1 MEVLNTLYV
10 TTPQSYVHLDHDTV
24 RIENKKEGISSQIPL
39 LHLMSI
45 VCFGSVSVSP
55 QLIHRC
61 AKDGRSIV
69 LLDFAGRFSARI
81 EGPVSGNVLLRK
93 AQYRAS
99 EDRASA
105 LAIARN
111 VLAGKLQNS
120 RQVLLH
126 SARDREDQED
136 RGRLAEGARRL
147 AQVIRELEVCKTLE
161 EARGYEGEG
170 ARVYFQ
176 AFSAMVRRD
185 DRVAFALSGRSR
197 RPPLDRMNALLSF
210 MYTLLRADCVTALES
225 VGLDPQ
231 VGFLHALRPGRPAL
245 ALDLMEELR
254 YLADRLA
261 LSLVNRH
268 QVGEQDFEKRAGGA
282 VYLKAEARKTV
293 IASYQARKQDKL
305 RHPVANQTVPL
316 GLVTFIQAR
325 LLARHL
331 RGDMPGY
338 LPFLS
343 R

>member
-24 RIENKKEGISSQIPL
+24 RIENKKEGISFQIPL

-69 LLDFAGRFSARI
+69 LLDFAGHFSARI

-111 VLAGKLQNS
+111 VLAGKLQNT

-126 SARDREDQED
+126 AARDREDQED
-136 RGRLAEGARRL
+136 RDRLAEGAGRL
-147 AQVIRELEVCKTLE
+147 AQIIRDLEGCKTLE
-161 EARGYEGEG
+161 EARGHEGEG
-170 ARVYFQ
+170 ARIYFQ
-176 AFSAMVRRD
+176 AFSAMIRQD
-185 DRVAFALSGRSR
+185 DRAAFALSGRNR

-210 MYTLLRADCVTALES
+210 IYTLLRTDCVAALES

-268 QVGEQDFEKRAGGA
+268 QVGEQDFEERAGGA
-282 VYLKAEARKTV
+282 VYLKPEARKTV

-305 RHPVANQTVPL
+305 RHQVANQTVSL
-316 GLVTFIQAR
+316 GLVAFIQAR

-331 RGDMPGY
+331 RGDMPAY
-338 LPFLS
+338 PPFLS